1 MVGKYHIG
9 NNSNGILMIRNCVSY
24 GNNICK
30 CNEFSKYIYR
40 DDTKFLIFSL
50 FHLSATIHD
59 SNYFNLNLITL
70 RDRIHEE

>member
-1 MVGKYHIG
+1 METIFV
-9 NNSNGILMIRNCVSY
+9 NVMN
-24 GNNICK
+24 
-30 CNEFSKYIYR
+30 FYR